1 MNKKKFTGLVLLL
14 FLFTLNACV
23 STNNIRDI
31 KVTQYTSNKV
41 NMRGYKTYA
50 PLFEGGYLEDSQ
62 GTWVPRN
69 MDINAE
75 IQALTKAQLDRRGK
89 SQVLVNPDFY
99 VGYVVGVDID
109 SLKEKVNRKGQS
121 ELVNIPSTGLAI
133 MFIDANN
140 GDLIWMS
147 VAEGDLKENLSTEAI
162 KKRISYAINKMFKHI

>member
-1 MNKKKFTGLVLLL
+1 MNMKKNFTSLVLLL

-23 STNNIRDI
+23 STNDI
-31 KVTQYTSNKV
+31 EVTQYTSNKV
-41 NMRGYKTYA
+41 DMEGYKTYA

-69 MDINAE
+69 IDINAE
-75 IQALTKAQLDRRGK
+75 IQTLTKAQLDRRGK

-99 VGYVVGVDID
+99 VGYIVGVDID